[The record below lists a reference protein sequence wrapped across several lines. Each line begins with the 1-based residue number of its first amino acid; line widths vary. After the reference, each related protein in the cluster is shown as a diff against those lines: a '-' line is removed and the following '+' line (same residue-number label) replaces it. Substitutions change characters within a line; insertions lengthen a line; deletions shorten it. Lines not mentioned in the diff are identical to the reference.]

1 MRARS
6 IDKRHVGIEHG
17 FIRRIVSPEDIGERL
32 KPFVFLDFTH
42 GKIPENGGFGF
53 HPHSGIAT
61 ITYQQAVE
69 LTYEDTTGQNGIV
82 KARGLEWVNTGGCI
96 WHRAGMKQVG
106 DNAIGFQLWIA
117 LPPDQEQGTPSA
129 MYIPPSEVK
138 STEGVQ
144 VLLGEYSGVQ
154 SQIKTPYPVN
164 YFDVSLRA
172 GIPWSY
178 VPPEGH
184 DVVWAFI
191 YSGVVHIGEVAVCEE
206 LVIFDREPGEVR
218 ALSDGPAGLML
229 GTAPRHPYPLV
240 VGRNSVHTSAEAL
253 HASEQRIAAMGAEL
267 RKQGRM

>member
-1 MRARS
+1 
-6 IDKRHVGIEHG
+6 
-17 FIRRIVSPEDIGERL
+17 
-32 KPFVFLDFTH
+32 
-42 GKIPENGGFGF
+42 
-53 HPHSGIAT
+53 
-61 ITYQQAVE
+61 
-69 LTYEDTTGQNGIV
+69 
-82 KARGLEWVNTGGCI
+82 
-96 WHRAGMKQVG
+96 
-106 DNAIGFQLWIA
+106 
-117 LPPDQEQGTPSA
+117 
-129 MYIPPSEVK
+129 MYIPPSEVT

-184 DVVWAFI
+184 DVVWAFV
-191 YSGVVHIGEVAVCEE
+191 YSGVVRIGDVACCEE
-206 LVIFDREPGEVR
+206 LVIFDREPG
-218 ALSDGPAGLML
+218 ALHLVSDCPAGLML

-253 HASEQRIAAMGAEL
+253 HASEQRIAALGAEL